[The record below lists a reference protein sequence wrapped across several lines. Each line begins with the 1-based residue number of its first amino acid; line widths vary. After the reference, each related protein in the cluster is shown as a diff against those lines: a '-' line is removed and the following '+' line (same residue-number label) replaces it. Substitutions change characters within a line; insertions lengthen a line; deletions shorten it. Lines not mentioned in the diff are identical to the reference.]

1 MGYTD
6 PSCIDYDVVVTSA
19 RTQGRARFGR
29 IGEVLHGH
37 GRAQLSYNDS
47 NKLIDRMLHPA
58 HAR

>member
-29 IGEVLHGH
+29 IGEVLHGMAVH
-37 GRAQLSYNDS
+37 S
-47 NKLIDRMLHPA
+47 
-58 HAR
+58 